1 MEKYGAFKR
10 NFDFSGLSPLEAQ
23 KMLGCVGLMN
33 QCMNRAMQDG
43 DPSDA
48 IMIFLSEIGEELG
61 AARAYIFQLNEKQLY
76 DNTYEWCAPGVASER
91 ATLQDMPRANLG
103 SSFARAF
110 RENSGYYI
118 SDIAAFKEAD
128 PVLYGIFSR
137 QEISSLVLCPF
148 YFETDLVG
156 FVGVDEP
163 KDMNLALPVMQ
174 IASSHM
180 SGLLQKSFYVE
191 KGTSADSVTNLCSVT
206 AFRHHVAYELAEIQA
221 NPGLKLDL
229 VHFDISNFKFFNKEH
244 GLKAG
249 DELLKRLA
257 QVISQEVGSPWLVRP
272 VADHFYTLI
281 PDSKVDQV
289 IRNVH
294 DAIISDE
301 TFGASIRAG
310 IYPLSASDQQVSFAM
325 DRARIAANNA
335 VGNYQNYYCRYEQK
349 MEADLTLANYLLGH
363 IDEAVAKGWIKVY
376 YQPIVDTFS
385 SKISAYEALA
395 RWIDPKYGFLN
406 PGEFIEVLE
415 RGHLIH
421 KLDLYILDLVCQD
434 LEEAMQKGETYPMIS
449 VNLSRYDLELPDL
462 HERVNTILARHG
474 VKSSQIR
481 IEITESAL
489 LSNTEAVIK
498 EHISRFHEDG
508 YQVWLDDF
516 GSGFSSLN
524 SLQNFDFDLLKI
536 DMAFLRHAN
545 EKTPTILMDV
555 IDMAKRLGI
564 ETLSEGVETK
574 DEYDFLHSIGCV
586 LAQGFYFSQPL
597 PKDKIT
603 AKRKEW
609 GLEFESLAEHAF
621 YQKIGQVNVLN
632 AFYPFSGRNYQELV
646 ETVPVMVF
654 LDKGGDFEIIYTNKA
669 SKSWKESVLL
679 KGEDYVAAVKEEFCA
694 LLRQLVSQ
702 TDGEI
707 IEKSFRIKDYAGRLS
722 LQLVAEM
729 PGQRAYVINTNM
741 I

>member
-1 MEKYGAFKR
+1 
-10 NFDFSGLSPLEAQ
+10 
-23 KMLGCVGLMN
+23 MLGYVELMN
-33 QCMNRAMQDG
+33 QCMDRAMQDG
-43 DPSDA
+43 DPSDE
-48 IMIFLSEIGEELG
+48 IMIFLSEIGEELK
-61 AARAYIFQLNEKQLY
+61 ASRAYIFQLNEKQLY

-91 ATLQDMPRANLG
+91 ATLQDMPRGDLG
-103 SSFARAF
+103 SPFARAF

-118 SDIAAFKEAD
+118 SDMAAFKETD
-128 PVLYGIFSR
+128 PMLYEVFSR
-137 QEISSLVLCPF
+137 QELSSLVLCPF

-163 KDMNLALPVMQ
+163 KDMSLALPVMQ

-191 KGTSADSVTNLCSVT
+191 KGASADSVTNLCSVT
-206 AFRHHVAYELAEIQA
+206 AFRHHVAYELAEIKA

-257 QVISQEVGSPWLVRP
+257 QVISQEVGSPWLVRS
-272 VADHFYTLI
+272 VADHFYALI
-281 PDSKVDQV
+281 PDSKVDQA

-294 DAIISDE
+294 DAIIRDE
-301 TFGASIRAG
+301 AFGASIRAG

-335 VGNYQNYYCRYEQK
+335 VGNYRNYYCRYEEK
-349 MEADLTLANYLLGH
+349 MEADLTLANYLLSH

-385 SKISAYEALA
+385 SKISTYEALA

-421 KLDLYILDLVCQD
+421 KLDLHILDLVCQD
-434 LEEAMQKGETYPMIS
+434 LEEAMQKGETYPMVS

-462 HERVNTILARHG
+462 HERINNILASHG

-597 PKDKIT
+597 PKAKIT
-603 AKRKEW
+603 AKRKER
-609 GLEFESLAEHAF
+609 GLEFESPAEHAL

-632 AFYPFSGRNYQELV
+632 ALYPFSGSNHQELA

-654 LDKGGDFEIIYTNKA
+654 LDKGGDLEPIYSNKVAQNWCQSLRLRGAGFEFDCRREFLTLVKQ
-669 SKSWKESVLL
+669 L
-679 KGEDYVAAVKEEFCA
+679 GETAA
-694 LLRQLVSQ
+694 
-702 TDGEI
+702 GEI
-707 IEKSFRIKDYAGRLS
+707 IEENFRIKDYAGRLR

-741 I
+741 V

>member
-1 MEKYGAFKR
+1 
-10 NFDFSGLSPLEAQ
+10 
-23 KMLGCVGLMN
+23 
-33 QCMNRAMQDG
+33 
-43 DPSDA
+43 
-48 IMIFLSEIGEELG
+48 MIFLSEIGEELG

-91 ATLQDMPRANLG
+91 ATLQDMPRDDLG
-103 SSFARAF
+103 SPFARAF

-118 SDIAAFKEAD
+118 SDMAPFKETD
-128 PVLYGIFSR
+128 PMLYEVFSR
-137 QEISSLVLCPF
+137 QELSSLVLCPF

-163 KDMNLALPVMQ
+163 KDMSLALPVMQ

-191 KGTSADSVTNLCSVT
+191 KGASDDSVTNLCSVT
-206 AFRHHVAYELAEIQA
+206 AFRYHVAYELAEIQA
-221 NPGLKLDL
+221 NPGLKLNL

-249 DELLKRLA
+249 DQLLKRLA
-257 QVISQEVGSPWLVRP
+257 QVIVQEVGSPWLVRP
-272 VADHFYTLI
+272 VANHFYALI
-281 PDSKVDQV
+281 PDSKVDQA

-294 DAIISDE
+294 DAIIGDE
-301 TFGASIRAG
+301 AFGVSIRAG

-325 DRARIAANNA
+325 D
-335 VGNYQNYYCRYEQK
+335 
-349 MEADLTLANYLLGH
+349 
-363 IDEAVAKGWIKVY
+363 W
-376 YQPIVDTFS
+376 
-385 SKISAYEALA
+385 
-395 RWIDPKYGFLN
+395 
-406 PGEFIEVLE
+406 
-415 RGHLIH
+415 GHLIH
-421 KLDLYILDLVCQD
+421 KLDLHILDLVCQD

-603 AKRKEW
+603 AKRKEL
-609 GLEFESLAEHAF
+609 GLEFESPAEHAF

-632 AFYPFSGRNYQELV
+632 ALYPFSGSNHQELA
-646 ETVPVMVF
+646 ETIPVMVF
-654 LDKGGDFEIIYTNKA
+654 LDKGGDFDIIYANKA
-669 SKSWKESVLL
+669 SKSWTESLRL
-679 KGEDYVAAVKEEFCA
+679 KGEDYAAAIKEEFCA

-707 IEKSFRIKDYAGRLS
+707 IEKSFRIKDYAGRLR

-729 PGQRAYVINTNM
+729 PGQRAYVISTNM
-741 I
+741 V

>member
-1 MEKYGAFKR
+1 MMGY
-10 NFDFSGLSPLEAQ
+10 
-23 KMLGCVGLMN
+23 VGMMN
-33 QCMNRAMQDG
+33 HCMDRAMQDG

-48 IMIFLSEIGEELG
+48 IMIFLGEIGEKLG
-61 AARAYIFQLNEKQLY
+61 AARTYIFQLNDKQLY
-76 DNTYEWCAPGVASER
+76 DNTYEWCAPGVVSER
-91 ATLQDMPRANLG
+91 ATLQDMPRADLG
-103 SSFARAF
+103 SPFAQAF

-118 SDIAAFKEAD
+118 SDMAAFKEAD

-148 YFETDLVG
+148 YFENDLVG
-156 FVGVDEP
+156 FVGVDQP
-163 KDMNLALPVMQ
+163 KDMDLALPVMQ
-174 IASSHM
+174 IVSSHM

-191 KGTSADSVTNLCSVT
+191 KGSSADSVTGLCSVT
-206 AFRHHVAYELAEIQA
+206 AFRHHVAYELAEIKA
-221 NPGLKLDL
+221 DPGMKLDL

-257 QVISQEVGSPWLVRP
+257 QVIGQEVGSPWLVRP
-272 VADHFYTLI
+272 VADHFYALV
-281 PDSKVDQV
+281 PDNKVDQA
-289 IRNVH
+289 IRNIH
-294 DAIISDE
+294 DAIIGDE
-301 TFGASIRAG
+301 AFGASIRAG
-310 IYPLSASDQQVSFAM
+310 IYPLSANDQQVSFVM

-335 VGNYQNYYCRYEQK
+335 VGNYRNYYCRYDPK
-349 MEADLTLANYLLGH
+349 MEADLTLANYLLSH

-385 SKISAYEALA
+385 SKISTYEALA
-395 RWIDPKYGFLN
+395 RWVDPNYGFLN

-421 KLDLYILDLVCQD
+421 KLDLHILDLVCQD
-434 LEEAMQKGETYPMIS
+434 LADAMQKDENYPMVS

-462 HERVNTILARHG
+462 HEKINAILNQHG
-474 VKSSQIR
+474 VKSNQIR

-489 LSNTEAVIK
+489 LSNTEAVIR

-597 PKDKIT
+597 PKDKIA
-603 AKRKEW
+603 AKRKER
-609 GLEFESLAEHAF
+609 GLEFESQAEHDF

-632 AFYPFSGRNYQELV
+632 ALYPFSGRNNQELV
-646 ETVPVMVF
+646 ETVPVMVV
-654 LDKGGDFEIIYTNKA
+654 LDRKGKLELIYANKA
-669 SKSWKESVLL
+669 SQNLIKSLRLEGEIFETIYKKEF
-679 KGEDYVAAVKEEFCA
+679 YA
-694 LLRQLVSQ
+694 LLRRLGSQ
-702 TDGEI
+702 ADGEI
-707 IEKSFRIKDYAGRLS
+707 VEENFRIKNYSGRLR

-729 PGQRAYVINTNM
+729 PGQRAYVTSTNM
-741 I
+741 V

>member
-23 KMLGCVGLMN
+23 KMLGYVRLMN
-33 QCMNRAMQDG
+33 HCMDRAMQDG

-76 DNTYEWCAPGVASER
+76 DNTYEWCAAEVASER
-91 ATLQDMPRANLG
+91 ATLQDIPRADLG
-103 SSFARAF
+103 SPFARAF

-118 SDIAAFKEAD
+118 SDMAAFKETD
-128 PVLYGIFSR
+128 PVLYGTFSR
-137 QEISSLVLCPF
+137 HEINSLVLCPF

-163 KDMNLALPVMQ
+163 KDMSLALPVMQ

-191 KGTSADSVTNLCSVT
+191 KGASADSVTNLCSVT
-206 AFRHHVAYELAEIQA
+206 AFRHHVAYELAEIKA
-221 NPGLKLDL
+221 NPGLNLDL

-249 DELLKRLA
+249 DKLLKRLA
-257 QVISQEVGSPWLVRP
+257 QVIVQEVDSPWLVRP
-272 VADHFYTLI
+272 VADHFYALI
-281 PDSKVDQV
+281 PDDRADQA
-289 IRNVH
+289 IRHIH
-294 DAIISDE
+294 DAIIGDE
-301 TFGASIRAG
+301 AFGVSIRAG
-310 IYPLSASDQQVSFAM
+310 IYQLSASDQQVSFVM

-335 VGNYQNYYCRYEQK
+335 VGNYRNYYCRYEPK
-349 MEADLTLANYLLGH
+349 MEADLTLANYLLSH

-385 SKISAYEALA
+385 GKISTYEALA
-395 RWIDPKYGFLN
+395 RWIDPNYGFLN

-421 KLDLYILDLVCQD
+421 KLDLHILDLVCQD
-434 LEEAMQKGETYPMIS
+434 LEEAMQKGETYPMVS
-449 VNLSRYDLELPDL
+449 VNLSRYDLELPYL
-462 HERVNTILARHG
+462 HERVNAILAKHG

-603 AKRKEW
+603 AKRKER
-609 GLEFESLAEHAF
+609 GLEFESPAEHAF
-621 YQKIGQVNVLN
+621 YKKIGQVNVLN
-632 AFYPFSGRNYQELV
+632 ALYPFSGKNDQELA
-646 ETVPVMVF
+646 ETVPVMLL
-654 LDKGGDFEIIYTNKA
+654 LDKGRDLEPIYSNKA
-669 SKSWKESVLL
+669 AQNWCQSLRLRGAGFEFDCRREFLTLVKQL
-679 KGEDYVAAVKEEFCA
+679 GETA
-694 LLRQLVSQ
+694 
-702 TDGEI
+702 DGEI
-707 IEKSFRIKDYAGRLS
+707 IEENFRIKDYAGRLR

-729 PGQRAYVINTNM
+729 PGQRAYVTSTNM
-741 I
+741 V

>member
-1 MEKYGAFKR
+1 
-10 NFDFSGLSPLEAQ
+10 
-23 KMLGCVGLMN
+23 
-33 QCMNRAMQDG
+33 
-43 DPSDA
+43 
-48 IMIFLSEIGEELG
+48 
-61 AARAYIFQLNEKQLY
+61 
-76 DNTYEWCAPGVASER
+76 
-91 ATLQDMPRANLG
+91 MPWDDLG
-103 SSFARAF
+103 SPFARAF
-110 RENSGYYI
+110 RENSGYYS
-118 SDIAAFKEAD
+118 SDMAAFKETD
-128 PVLYGIFSR
+128 HMLYEVFSR
-137 QEISSLVLCPF
+137 QELSSLVLCPF

-163 KDMNLALPVMQ
+163 KDMSLALPVMQ

-191 KGTSADSVTNLCSVT
+191 KGASDDSVTNLCSVT
-206 AFRHHVAYELAEIQA
+206 AFRYHVAYELAEIQA
-221 NPGLKLDL
+221 NPGLKLNL

-249 DELLKRLA
+249 DQLLKRLA
-257 QVISQEVGSPWLVRP
+257 QVIVQEVGSPWLVRP
-272 VADHFYTLI
+272 VANHFYALI
-281 PDSKVDQV
+281 PDSKVDQA

-294 DAIISDE
+294 DAIIGDE
-301 TFGASIRAG
+301 AFGVSIRAG

-325 DRARIAANNA
+325 D
-335 VGNYQNYYCRYEQK
+335 
-349 MEADLTLANYLLGH
+349 
-363 IDEAVAKGWIKVY
+363 W
-376 YQPIVDTFS
+376 
-385 SKISAYEALA
+385 
-395 RWIDPKYGFLN
+395 
-406 PGEFIEVLE
+406 
-415 RGHLIH
+415 GHLIH
-421 KLDLYILDLVCQD
+421 KLDLHILDLVCQD

-603 AKRKEW
+603 AKRKEL
-609 GLEFESLAEHAF
+609 GLEFESPAEHAF

-632 AFYPFSGRNYQELV
+632 ALYPFSGSNHQELA
-646 ETVPVMVF
+646 ETIPVMVF
-654 LDKGGDFEIIYTNKA
+654 LDKGGDFDIIYANKA
-669 SKSWKESVLL
+669 SKSWTESLRL
-679 KGEDYVAAVKEEFCA
+679 KGEDYAAAIKEEFCA

-707 IEKSFRIKDYAGRLS
+707 IEKSFRIKDYAGRL
-722 LQLVAEM
+722 QLVAEM
-729 PGQRAYVINTNM
+729 PGQRAYVISTNM
-741 I
+741 V